1 MAKINEKNYIK
12 MYKEIIEVSK
22 SNLDEVGELV
32 IMKYGI
38 TSETYKNSILR
49 TNYSNILSQ
58 KDKEVLVQMI
68 DVLNAYEENIKK
80 VELPIAENLID
91 FYIASKYLTVKD
103 FCSDHE
109 LTIETFER
117 AKRIISLCDKY
128 KYTRL
133 NTEQKIK
140 DLIRRKLVSE
150 EIEQISYL
158 INNGVEL
165 ENGKIREFDLI
176 DYYECTNV
184 PPKNLYISINTK
196 KFVPHNVN
204 ARDLIILKKY
214 LSRVSSNV
222 FNTNP
227 INVEIKLKDVVKFA
241 QKDENGKIIEGS
253 FREVTEEEKLSLLEY
268 LQTHKIPLIEGTYE
282 AGIRRIGNNTFGID
296 EKNIE
301 RKINKQLVLK

>member
-165 ENGKIREFDLI
+165 ENGEIRAFDLI

-196 KFVPHNVN
+196 KFVPHNIN
-204 ARDLIILKKY
+204 TRDLIILKKY

-268 LQTHKIPLIEGTYE
+268 LQTHKVPLIEGTYE